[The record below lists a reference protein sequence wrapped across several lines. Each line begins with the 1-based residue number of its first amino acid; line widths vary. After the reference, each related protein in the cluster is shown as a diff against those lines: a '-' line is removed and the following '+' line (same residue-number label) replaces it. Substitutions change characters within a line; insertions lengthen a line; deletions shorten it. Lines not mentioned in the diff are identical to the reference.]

1 MRPALNVL
9 AAVLLAVL
17 PTAIAPAAQAAPAAE
32 TLPLTEAV
40 AQLPVA
46 VEDRTGYD
54 REQSF
59 GGWID
64 ADRDGC
70 NTRMEVLLDEA
81 ITPPAVTG
89 RCTLSGG
96 RWYSWYDDTFID
108 GPRGLDIDHL
118 VPLAEAWDSGAS
130 AWTRQRRVTYANYL
144 DDARHLEAVSA
155 RSNRQKSD
163 QDPTTW
169 LVPDNPTERCHYLAN
184 WTAVKL
190 QWSLTVDP
198 AEQNTLTFGAAE
210 CPGTD
215 VTINPVP

>member
-1 MRPALNVL
+1 M
-9 AAVLLAVL
+9 
-17 PTAIAPAAQAAPAAE
+17 PTTIAPPAQAAPTAD
-32 TLPLTEAV
+32 TLPLAEAV

-46 VEDRTGYD
+46 AEDRTGYD

-70 NTRMEVLLDEA
+70 NTRMEVLLEEA
-81 ITPPAVTG
+81 VEPPAVTG

-96 RWYSWYDDTFID
+96 RWYSWYDNSWID
-108 GPRGLDIDHL
+108 GPRSLDIDHL

-155 RSNRQKSD
+155 RSNRQKAD

-169 LVPDNPTERCHYLAN
+169 LVPDNPAERCHYLAN

-190 QWSLTVDP
+190 QWGLAVDP
-198 AEQNTLTFGAAE
+198 AEQNTLTLGAAE
-210 CPGTD
+210 CPGTN

>member
-1 MRPALNVL
+1 MRPALHVL

-17 PTAIAPAAQAAPAAE
+17 PTTIAPPAQAAPTAD
-32 TLPLTEAV
+32 TLPLAEAV

-46 VEDRTGYD
+46 AEDRTGYD

-70 NTRMEVLLDEA
+70 NTRMEVLLEEA
-81 ITPPAVTG
+81 VEPPAVTG

-96 RWYSWYDDTFID
+96 RWYSWYDNSWID
-108 GPRGLDIDHL
+108 GPRSLDIDHL

-155 RSNRQKSD
+155 RSNRQKAD

-169 LVPDNPTERCHYLAN
+169 LVPDNPAERCHYLAN

-190 QWSLTVDP
+190 QWGLAVDP
-198 AEQNTLTFGAAE
+198 AEQNTLTLGAAE
-210 CPGTD
+210 CPGTN